1 MIPFNYHHLYYFYVI
16 AQEGSITKA
25 SKQLRLAQPTL
36 STQLKQFE
44 VFLDVKLFDR
54 EKRKLTLSEEGQ
66 RFLSYAKMI
75 FDIGQELKD
84 RIGNLPYKDRVEIKI
99 GISNFVP
106 KTIVEV
112 LLDHILKFTPNA
124 YIILEKYTVEKLAQ
138 DLEDGF
144 IDLVL
149 TDTPFDTPMRKD
161 INNKFIG
168 KIPIVFCAHPGLAKT
183 IKKFPR
189 DLHNKPF
196 IMPAAPRRVYYILKE
211 YLYEHHI
218 EPKIIS

>member
-84 RIGNLPYKDRVEIKI
+84 RIGHLPYKDRVEIKI
-99 GISNFVP
+99 GISN
-106 KTIVEV
+106 
-112 LLDHILKFTPNA
+112 L
-124 YIILEKYTVEKLAQ
+124 
-138 DLEDGF
+138 
-144 IDLVL
+144 
-149 TDTPFDTPMRKD
+149 
-161 INNKFIG
+161 
-168 KIPIVFCAHPGLAKT
+168 C
-183 IKKFPR
+183 
-189 DLHNKPF
+189 
-196 IMPAAPRRVYYILKE
+196 
-211 YLYEHHI
+211 
-218 EPKIIS
+218 S